1 VSDEDS
7 SSNKRI
13 RHASSLEAEFMNGD
27 MHARHSLPNQFS
39 VGSSL
44 LQDIAFSAQQ
54 ALARDEDDLVP
65 VDPALQAYA
74 SGAYSAMDMTPSYG
88 TNGEGI
94 LSSIEQQAEGDAA
107 MDSAEFETQNGGVHG
122 PSVEALTPGPPPHND
137 TVQAQT
143 NGFARM
149 NGFQASDSIH
159 AKTNGFGSHNN
170 AVRRPSSPVSP
181 RQMSAVS
188 PSTNN
193 YNTHVTSPATNQYNN
208 FTTDSDFP
216 PPITP
221 AANSHRASRPPNSS
235 SHKASQTPSRR
246 RASKTPKSTPSGK
259 RHDSRGRDGIK
270 LEAGFGMGGMNMGM
284 GMNMNMNMMAMDMID
299 PSLDQASIDLIKQL
313 QAEDLGLRRRSR

>member
-7 SSNKRI
+7 NSNKRI

-27 MHARHSLPNQFS
+27 IHARHSLPNQFS

-74 SGAYSAMDMTPSYG
+74 SGAYATMDMTPSYE

-94 LSSIEQQAEGDAA
+94 LSSIEQQVEGDTS
-107 MDSAEFETQNGGVHG
+107 MDGVEYEAQNGALHG
-122 PSVEALTPGPPPHND
+122 PNVEAITPGPPPHND
-137 TVQAQT
+137 TVQANGHPASNT
-143 NGFARM
+143 AHIKANGFA
-149 NGFQASDSIH
+149 SH
-159 AKTNGFGSHNN
+159 PSHNN

-181 RQMSAVS
+181 RQMSAIS
-188 PSTNN
+188 PGTDN
-193 YNTHVTSPATNQYNN
+193 YNTYMSSPTMTQYNN

-216 PPITP
+216 PPPVTP
-221 AANSHRASRPPNSS
+221 ATNLHRASRPPNSS
-235 SHKASQTPSRR
+235 SHKASQTPSRHR
-246 RASKTPKSTPSGK
+246 GSKTPKSTPSGR
-259 RHDSRGRDGIK
+259 RHDSRDNIK
-270 LEAGFGMGGMNMGM
+270 LEAGLGMGMSIGMGM
-284 GMNMNMNMMAMDMID
+284 GMNMMAIDMID

>member
-27 MHARHSLPNQFS
+27 MHTRHSLPNQFS

-54 ALARDEDDLVP
+54 ALARGEDDLVP

-74 SGAYSAMDMTPSYG
+74 SGAYSAMDMTPSYE

-94 LSSIEQQAEGDAA
+94 LSSIEQQAEGDAS
-107 MDSAEFETQNGGVHG
+107 MDGADFETQNGGVHG

-137 TVQAQT
+137 TVQART
-143 NGFARM
+143 NGYAV
-149 NGFQASDSIH
+149 SDSIH
-159 AKTNGFGSHNN
+159 IKANGFASHPSHNN

-188 PSTNN
+188 PGTNN
-193 YNTHVTSPATNQYNN
+193 YNTYMTSPTMNQYNN

-216 PPITP
+216 PPPVTP

-246 RASKTPKSTPSGK
+246 RASKTPKSTPSGR

-270 LEAGFGMGGMNMGM
+270 LEAGFGMNGMNMGM
-284 GMNMNMNMMAMDMID
+284 GINMNMNMMAMDMID